1 MNYLSNANEQKLR
14 IFINC
19 FIETPIAK
27 MIFDDFD
34 RLRFLQKLG
43 GEQQCMLITGDAGCG
58 KSSII
63 NHYKQQYPDGTSQT
77 TVTRKEPAS

>member
-43 GEQQCMLITGDAGCG
+43 GEQQCMLITGDAAGREHTLF
-58 KSSII
+58 I
-63 NHYKQQYPDGTSQT
+63 NQPKNN
-77 TVTRKEPAS
+77 